1 DWRTWFGCKN
11 YEKLILDLDKA
22 PEGHLPAFWLNIY
35 ADLKLPE
42 QKNIRESASYLFK
55 PDEVNRYLTIKW
67 YLKPILERND
77 WES

>member
-1 DWRTWFGCKN
+1 MARQLGWLGWLFWRN
-11 YEKLILDLDKA
+11 YEQLVFDLKKA

-35 ADLKLPE
+35 AYLELP
-42 QKNIRESASYLFK
+42 KRES
-55 PDEVNRYLTIKW
+55 TIKW